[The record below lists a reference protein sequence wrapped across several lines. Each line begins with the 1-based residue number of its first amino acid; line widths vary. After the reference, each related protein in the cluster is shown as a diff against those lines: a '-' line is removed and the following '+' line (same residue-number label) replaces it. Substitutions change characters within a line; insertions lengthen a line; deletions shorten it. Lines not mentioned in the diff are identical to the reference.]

1 MSLRKFALCLA
12 LAVLAVA
19 ASLIHAQAGDLAVI
33 QQALNNDAI
42 IKMHSAGLSDDIIV
56 STINSQPGTY
66 TVDVNNLIALKKAG
80 ISDQVLN
87 AMIARNNTPPPPVR
101 PPYRG
106 DGTQTTADADPN
118 DPNSPHDPGIYMY
131 AKGPNGMELTML
143 ESSVYSSG
151 KTGGM
156 FSSVLTYGIA
166 KVKMKAVIQ
175 GAHSNIQTSD
185 SGVLFYFYFEE
196 NGKSFGGS
204 TTPNEFNLLRFDVKS
219 NSREAQTGS
228 ANAFGATTGTDV
240 NAATGFAYK
249 KIRPG
254 IYQVTP
260 AGRLTPGE
268 YCFLPA
274 GGQAGT
280 AAASRLF
287 AFGITGQ

>member
-1 MSLRKFALCLA
+1 MRKSVLVFFFLA
-12 LAVLAVA
+12 SCFFIVA
-19 ASLIHAQAGDLAVI
+19 QRG
-33 QQALNNDAI
+33 LNNDAI

-66 TVDVNNLIALKKAG
+66 TTDVDDLIAMKRAG

-87 AMIARNNTPPPPVR
+87 AMIARNNTPPPPAR

-106 DGTQTTADADPN
+106 DVTQTTANADPN
-118 DPNSPHDPGIYMY
+118 DPNSLHDPGIYMY
-131 AKGPNGMELTML
+131 TKGPNGMELTML

-156 FSSVLTYGIA
+156 FASAITYGIV
-166 KVKMKAVIQ
+166 KMKMKAVIQ
-175 GAHSNIQTSD
+175 GAHSNVQTSD
-185 SGVLFYFYFEE
+185 SGVLFYFYIEE
-196 NGKSFGGS
+196 YGKSFGGS

-219 NSREAQTGS
+219 NSRETQTGS
-228 ANAFGATTGTDV
+228 MNAFGASTGTDV
-240 NAATGFAYK
+240 NAASGFTYK
-249 KIRPG
+249 KIKQG
-254 IYQVTP
+254 IYQVIP